1 MSDVHDLI
9 SEGLKANIPIDDIVA
24 DLAASDDPAE
34 KAWADRWKATA
45 AAPEYQAGYADTKKD
60 DQGSPSTG
68 LLEKIDQLTPGELAA
83 TGLGAVALFKGPN
96 IYQGIQENK
105 IANRKLDIEARKA
118 DLYAQQVGKQGMT
131 AAIAEPSAVP
141 ELSAVPE
148 EPKLSPLEEARINTE
163 RARAEAIQAKIAM
176 EERKIAM
183 MEQKAKAASEAKAAV
198 SSQQKTTASGAVN
211 PEDRQMLQSSEKAKM
226 DKAITAEQKATEAT
240 SRAAQAA
247 QALAP
252 VQPPVAA
259 PVAPV
264 ANAPVV
270 APVSNQPV
278 VPPKGPE
285 ITLTPSP
292 EVAAEMQVVPKEA
305 VPETAPRPAGSVPPK
320 AKDKLTFKKIEE
332 LPKEMQ
338 FKAGVGGGDSWLH
351 DTVGPDI
358 RKFIIDEF
366 NGGKPIGG
374 GKEGME
380 KAYGMVNKYEQWL
393 KENIPEQTLTR
404 AERKFAG
411 IPPAKQYGPLGK
423 TVKVAGAAG
432 LLMTAAQAANARE
445 AAGNVAEALL
455 PIGATPLQLQPGT
468 LTEKQ
473 INAFKE
479 AEKLGSPY
487 RTVKKK

>member
-1 MSDVHDLI
+1 MADVHGFI
-9 SEGLKANIPIDDIVA
+9 SNALQEGHPIEDIVGF
-24 DLAASDDPAE
+24 LGESQDPDE

-45 AAPEYQAGYADTKKD
+45 AAPEYQPGAGIKEDKTGA
-60 DQGSPSTG
+60 PSAG
-68 LLEKIDQLTPGELAA
+68 LLEKVDQMTPGQIA
-83 TGLGAVALFKGPN
+83 TGVIGTGLALKAPS
-96 IYQGIQENK
+96 IYQGYQENK

-118 DLYAQQVGKQGMT
+118 DLYAQQVNKQGMT
-131 AAIAEPSAVP
+131 PAVAEPFFAP
-141 ELSAVPE
+141 ELAGAPE
-148 EPKLSPLEEARINTE
+148 APKLSPLEEARINTE
-163 RARAEAIQAKIAM
+163 RARAEAIQAKIALQ
-176 EERKIAM
+176 ERKIALE
-183 MEQKAKAASEAKAAV
+183 EQKAKAAQEAKAATA
-198 SSQQKTTASGAVN
+198 SAQKTTSSGAVN

-226 DKAITAEQKATEAT
+226 DKAITAEQKVTEAS

-247 QALAP
+247 EALAVP
-252 VQPPVAA
+252 PPVAPTA
-259 PVAPV
+259 PVAATPTPAPV
-264 ANAPVV
+264 A
-270 APVSNQPV
+270 NQPV

-285 ITLTPSP
+285 ITLTPSA
-292 EVAAEMQVVPKEA
+292 EVVSEMQVVPKEA
-305 VPETAPRPAGSVPPK
+305 VPQEAPRPAGSVPPK

-332 LPKEMQ
+332 LPKDMQ

-351 DTVGPDI
+351 DIVGPDI

-380 KAYGMVNKYEQWL
+380 KAYGMVSKYEQWL

-404 AERKFAG
+404 SERKFAG

-423 TVKVAGAAG
+423 AVKVAGATG
-432 LLMTAAQAANARE
+432 LLMTAAQSANAAELAR
-445 AAGNVAEALL
+445 NVGEALL
-455 PIGATPLQLQPGT
+455 PIGATPSELAPGT

-473 INAFKE
+473 LNAFRE

>member
-1 MSDVHDLI
+1 MADVHSFI
-9 SEGLKANIPIDDIVA
+9 SNALQEGHPIEDIVGF
-24 DLAASDDPAE
+24 LGESDNPEE

-45 AAPEYQAGYADTKKD
+45 AAPEYQPGAGIKEQSQA
-60 DQGSPSTG
+60 GAPSTS
-68 LLEKIDQLTPGELAA
+68 LLEKVDQLTPGELAA
-83 TGLGAVALFKGPN
+83 GAIGTGLALKAPS

-118 DLYAQQVGKQGMT
+118 DLYAQQVGKQGMIS
-131 AAIAEPSAVP
+131 AAVEPSAIP
-141 ELSAVPE
+141 ELAGVPE

-176 EERKIAM
+176 EERKIVLA
-183 MEQKAKAASEAKAAV
+183 EQKAKAALEAKSAV
-198 SSQQKTTASGAVN
+198 ASEQKTTASGAIN

-247 QALAP
+247 QSMAP
-252 VQPPVAA
+252 VQPPAAA

-264 ANAPVV
+264 ANAPAV
-270 APVSNQPV
+270 ALVSNQPV

-292 EVAAEMQVVPKEA
+292 EVVAEMKVAPKEA
-305 VPETAPRPAGSVPPK
+305 TPQPAGSVPPK

-332 LPKEMQ
+332 LPKDMQ
-338 FKAGVGGGDSWLH
+338 FKAGFGGGDSWLH
-351 DTVGPDI
+351 DTVGPDV

-366 NGGKPIGG
+366 NEGKPIGG
-374 GKEGME
+374 GKEGMT
-380 KAYGMVNKYEQWL
+380 KAYGLVGKYEEWL
-393 KENIPEQTLTR
+393 KSNIPEQTLNR
-404 AERKFAG
+404 AERKAAG
-411 IPPAKQYGPLGK
+411 VPPPKQHGPLGK
-423 TVKVAGAAG
+423 AVKVAGAAG

-473 INAFKE
+473 LNAFKE